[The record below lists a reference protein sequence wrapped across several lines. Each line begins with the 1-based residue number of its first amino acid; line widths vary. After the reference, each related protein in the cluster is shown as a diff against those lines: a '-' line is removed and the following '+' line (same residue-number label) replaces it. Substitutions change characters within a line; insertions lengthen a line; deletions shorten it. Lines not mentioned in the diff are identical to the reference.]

1 MTTARKTTKLT
12 GFAHFA
18 AAAGYSAGGFVRA
31 WKEAAFRQEIVAG
44 AVLAA
49 IYAAVGVDAN
59 TGLAASIL
67 FLLLLAFEALNT
79 AIEDIVD
86 RISPEVSLTAK
97 HAKDLGSFAVFCL
110 LLANGALFIRIVGQ
124 AAFG

>member
-59 TGLAASIL
+59 TS
-67 FLLLLAFEALNT
+67 
-79 AIEDIVD
+79 V
-86 RISPEVSLTAK
+86 LT
-97 HAKDLGSFAVFCL
+97 
-110 LLANGALFIRIVGQ
+110 FIMLRTL
-124 AAFG
+124 